1 MAAAWRWLGV
11 AQRRSTVFVYGTLR
25 RGCSA
30 HGLLRPAEPLGA
42 GAVRGYTL
50 LAEGQYPAAV
60 EAPRRC
66 RVVGEV
72 YRVPGYVLARLDRYE
87 GGLYER
93 RRVRVEVEGVGVV
106 EAWMYV
112 SATLGP
118 ARRCFLEEWVC
129 RR

>member
-1 MAAAWRWLGV
+1 MTARHGHLV
-11 AQRRSTVFVYGTLR
+11 LVYGTLK

-30 HGLLRPAEPLGA
+30 HGLLRPAVYMGRGVA
-42 GAVRGYTL
+42 WGYTL
-50 LAEGQYPAAV
+50 LAEGRYPVAV
-60 EAPRRC
+60 EAPAGC

-72 YRVPGYVLARLDRYE
+72 YRVPASVLARLDRYE

-93 RRVRVEVEGVGVV
+93 RRVEVEMEEGGVV
-106 EAWMYV
+106 VAWMYV
-112 SATLGP
+112 SASLGP